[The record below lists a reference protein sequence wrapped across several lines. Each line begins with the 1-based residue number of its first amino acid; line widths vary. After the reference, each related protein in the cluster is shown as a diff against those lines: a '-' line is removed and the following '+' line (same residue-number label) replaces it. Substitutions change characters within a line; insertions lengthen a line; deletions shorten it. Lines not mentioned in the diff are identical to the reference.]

1 MKFIYLRELAF
12 SFVLVTLV
20 FYVVLNGFDI
30 SIYEVTVSKGFQ
42 QAKKREWDLNNNF

>member
-12 SFVLVTLV
+12 SF
-20 FYVVLNGFDI
+20 VLNGFDI

-42 QAKKREWDLNNNF
+42 QTKKRGWDLNNNF